1 MTIAIDIQNI
11 RDTSLLKEV
20 AERFASKAQGSEQI
34 EVYVSH
40 GSDVEI
46 SIYKQEVE
54 NMTTADA
61 TAVGVRVINDHREG
75 SAWAESLDEDI
86 LKQTLANA
94 RENASISEPD
104 EYAAMVKPSDIDD
117 VVAVQRDGWNDS
129 ILTMSIQDKIAMA
142 LEVDLRASKKDER
155 IVDVTESSYE
165 DGWGHS
171 VVANSHGITVTNSAT
186 SASISTNLMLGHDES
201 QESSGFSF
209 GRGCDTLDI
218 DEALDMAFTRGVR
231 LLNGTQPISASVPV
245 IFDPMVTT
253 QFLGI
258 ISGMLSGGAVAKGR
272 ALLADRL
279 GDTIGNTNLNLI
291 DDPTHELAFSSA
303 TYDAEGMPTRRNVF
317 LDQGVLTQFAH
328 SMYSSRRLNM
338 KANACARRGEFRLGP
353 VQVCALSTLNQLVKA
368 LKKSLSVSAKQYMYN
383 TFWVCTQELMRC
395 REISPSVRKG
405 CGLETDT
412 WPKLS
417 KKQPLLLIC

>member
-142 LEVDLRASKKDER
+142 LEVDLRASKK
-155 IVDVTESSYE
+155 
-165 DGWGHS
+165 
-171 VVANSHGITVTNSAT
+171 TN
-186 SASISTNLMLGHDES
+186 
-201 QESSGFSF
+201 
-209 GRGCDTLDI
+209 
-218 DEALDMAFTRGVR
+218 
-231 LLNGTQPISASVPV
+231 
-245 IFDPMVTT
+245 
-253 QFLGI
+253 
-258 ISGMLSGGAVAKGR
+258 
-272 ALLADRL
+272 ALLMSPNPVMKMVGVTALLR
-279 GDTIGNTNLNLI
+279 
-291 DDPTHELAFSSA
+291 
-303 TYDAEGMPTRRNVF
+303 TR
-317 LDQGVLTQFAH
+317 
-328 SMYSSRRLNM
+328 M
-338 KANACARRGEFRLGP
+338 
-353 VQVCALSTLNQLVKA
+353 
-368 LKKSLSVSAKQYMYN
+368 
-383 TFWVCTQELMRC
+383 
-395 REISPSVRKG
+395 
-405 CGLETDT
+405 GL
-412 WPKLS
+412 L
-417 KKQPLLLIC
+417 